1 MPHKLNLG
9 ASVESLPRIN
19 PGASD
24 LKILLGDEKLLKA
37 FESLAASGLKRHLY
51 AVIFNTTS

>member
-19 PGASD
+19 PSCSD
-24 LKILLGDEKLLKA
+24 LKILLGEELKNNFKVILTIA
-37 FESLAASGLKRHLY
+37 FPAEDY
-51 AVIFNTTS
+51 